1 MSRVHPSSTGNAS
14 KCFCLLVRGG
24 ECGTIYI
31 HPLVEMG
38 IETICCYCGCFFL
51 LFLVSLEPLLNVSRV
66 FLCTLVFT
74 FVSYF
79 SLRMLV
85 MMLWSLSK
93 QKKKKSFY
101 ILHVF
106 GFLFAAGNNFLIC
119 IGQLPIFFNCYAVI
133 MVIVIL
139 DI

>member
-51 LFLVSLEPLLNVSRV
+51 LFLVSLEPFECLSSLSMY
-66 FLCTLVFT
+66 FSFT

-93 QKKKKSFY
+93 QKK
-101 ILHVF
+101 
-106 GFLFAAGNNFLIC
+106 
-119 IGQLPIFFNCYAVI
+119 
-133 MVIVIL
+133 VIL
-139 DI
+139 YFACLWLSVCRW